1 MQSGEPKDHEI
12 CARNDNVR
20 KGFRSMKLKLELRPQ
35 PGFHFF
41 RGHHL
46 DGVPWAA
53 IQKTSVGAFARA
65 LLAADTELRIN
76 LDAAEGRVLLVNHP
90 IHAIQNR
97 AVRNA
102 GRGTGATGAT
112 LGDNGYFLGLFL
124 ARGVNAFG
132 LRIELDNFADRNVK
146 LRHGVSL
153 RPRMRTYCPKSN
165 VA

>member
-1 MQSGEPKDHEI
+1 MG
-12 CARNDNVR
+12 
-20 KGFRSMKLKLELRPQ
+20 LKLELRAK

-53 IQKTSVGAFARA
+53 IQKTSVGAFAGT

-76 LDAAEGRVLLVNHP
+76 LDATEGRVLLVNHP

-132 LRIELDNFADRNVK
+132 LRRELDNFTDRNVK
-146 LRHGVSL
+146 LGHAGS
-153 RPRMRTYCPKSN
+153 PSPPTHTYCPKFGVTESTIMPLGLS
-165 VA
+165 